1 MNVLAGDIGGTR
13 IRFAI
18 IGVQGQRLHTE
29 TEQSFLS
36 KDHASLE
43 LALEQF
49 AAAAR
54 LPFES
59 VCLGIA
65 GPVIEGRCIAT
76 NLPWKIDADRI
87 RSILSLQSVALIN
100 DLAANALGIRAL
112 SEQDFF
118 VANPGRPNPSGN
130 ACIIA
135 AGTGLGEAG
144 MFWDGHQHQPFPSEG
159 GHCDFAPTSDFD
171 YRLQQFLAD
180 RYGHVSWERVVS
192 GMGIVNLFE
201 FLCHEN
207 SEPQPEWFVRE
218 KERGDAA
225 SAVSNAALSEGNPRC
240 METMRLFLRYYGAEA
255 GNLALKTMASG
266 GIYIGGGI
274 APKLVQL
281 FRLDCFLEA
290 LCAKGRMQA
299 LLQDMPVKIILNDR
313 TALLGAALQAAQLRR
328 IFRISSE

>member
-1 MNVLAGDIGGTR
+1 MKVLAGDIGGTR

-18 IGVQGQRLHTE
+18 IDVQGQRLKPE
-29 TEQSFLS
+29 YEQSLLS
-36 KDHASLE
+36 RDYASLE
-43 LALEQF
+43 PVLEKF
-49 AAAAR
+49 AAAAG
-54 LPFES
+54 LPFDA

-65 GPVIEGRCIAT
+65 GPVIDGRCIAT
-76 NLPWKIDADRI
+76 NLPWKIDAERI
-87 RSILSLQSVALIN
+87 RSILSLQSVSLIN

-118 VANPGRPNPSGN
+118 MVNPGRPNSAGN

-144 MFWDGHQHQPFPSEG
+144 MFWDGQQYQPFPSEG
-159 GHCDFAPTSDFD
+159 GHCDFAPATDFD
-171 YRLQQFLAD
+171 FRLHRFLAD

-207 SEPQPEWFVRE
+207 SEPEPQWFVLE
-218 KERGDAA
+218 KEHGDAA
-225 SAVSNAALSEGNPRC
+225 SAISNAALREGNPRC
-240 METMRLFLRYYGAEA
+240 VETMRLFLRYYGAEA

-266 GIYIGGGI
+266 GVYIGGGI

-281 FRLDCFLEA
+281 FGPSNFLEA
-290 LCAKGRMQA
+290 LCAKGRMQS
-299 LLQDMPVKIILNDR
+299 LLQDMPVKVILNDK
-313 TALLGAALQAAQLRR
+313 TALFGAALHPCR
-328 IFRISSE
+328 